1 MTNTVLPI
9 RQDISTQEVWVGA
22 SSNTGLSKE
31 SAKKAEAFVRAHRQ
45 ARQQAGEPPIG
56 ANQQRS
62 NATTQVDA
70 REQAEAVARKGRTDI
85 VDDLPGISKSR
96 SLYKKLIS
104 TDERYLRRDLDSLV
118 NALRTQSK
126 SLVDSAGN
134 LTPDQ
139 KVIRK
144 YLLCDIG
151 LSEPGLDSGTR
162 ALLRQLK
169 SQLMTLHEDLIK
181 RGLMY
186 VNEASELGFRRVQ
199 LRELVKAF
207 RSLETNSE
215 GTFASLM
222 ELFRMV
228 RGYSDA
234 KTFIAELGRLRATL
248 DVVIDKEKT
257 LGSRSSN
264 NLRISHLETRAHQ
277 IGLLIRLRKL
287 HERFLEVCTR
297 AQFTSLPSASD
308 LIMGC
313 LNLVSSGQP
322 MEATNQ
328 VVKMAAG
335 VKGAGTHS
343 RNTFIT
349 NYGLLVLNHDMV
361 LELFR
366 NGLHKQQVVDV
377 LLRNVR
383 SAGILSAGGSGGD

>member
-31 SAKKAEAFVRAHRQ
+31 SVKKAEAFVRAHRQ
-45 ARQQAGEPPIG
+45 NRSQSGEV
-56 ANQQRS
+56 AAEVSQQRS
-62 NATTQVDA
+62 TATTQVDA
-70 REQAEAVARKGRTDI
+70 REQAEAVARRGRTDETEGN
-85 VDDLPGISKSR
+85 PGGLKSR
-96 SLYKKLIS
+96 VLYKKLIS
-104 TDERYLRRDLDSLV
+104 TDERYLQRDLDSLL
-118 NALRTQSK
+118 NALRSQSK
-126 SLVDSAGN
+126 SLVDGANG

-144 YLLCDIG
+144 YLLCEIG
-151 LSEPGLDSGTR
+151 LADSGVDLSGR

-169 SQLMTLHEDLIK
+169 SQLLNSNGELIK

-186 VNEASELGFRRVQ
+186 VNEASELGFRPVQ

-207 RSLETNSE
+207 RSLEADSE
-215 GTFASLM
+215 GTFTSLM
-222 ELFRMV
+222 ELFKMV
-228 RGYSDA
+228 RGCPDA

-264 NLRISHLETRAHQ
+264 NPRISHLETRAHQ

-287 HERFLEVCTR
+287 HERFLTVCTN

-335 VKGAGTHS
+335 VKGAGLHV
-343 RNTFIT
+343 RNSFIT

-361 LELFR
+361 VELFR

-383 SAGILSAGGSGGD
+383 AAGILSAGGSGVG